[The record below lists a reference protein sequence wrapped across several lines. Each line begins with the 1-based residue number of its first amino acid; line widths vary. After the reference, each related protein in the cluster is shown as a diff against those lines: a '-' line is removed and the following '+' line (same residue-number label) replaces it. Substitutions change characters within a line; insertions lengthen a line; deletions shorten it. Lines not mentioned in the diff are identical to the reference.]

1 MFGKLFKWRAA
12 WGKDK
17 AEVNAIGP
25 MGVIALMQKL
35 AVSVKNGQ
43 RACSENFEMIKE

>member
-25 MGVIALMQKL
+25 MGAIVLMQKIG
-35 AVSVKNGQ
+35 AKKST
-43 RACSENFEMIKE
+43 